1 MFSKTTIWAAL
12 LLVVYLLNGIFL
24 IPQSSLTY
32 DEMDHWSYG
41 KRILKIQPQRVYPF
55 DDASTMPISGLNA
68 IPRAIEQLADPSLQK
83 SDAGFSDILHGR
95 YVTLLLCLLTG
106 ILIWQWSRE
115 LFGEWAGLA
124 SLFLYVFC
132 PNLNAHGTLLTTDAY
147 AALFSLATFYS
158 LWRFIQVSNW
168 KRFFLFAICLS
179 ISQVVKPSL
188 LHLLLLSGVVCFVV
202 ILYRGQWKKN
212 WKKQLLRV
220 GIISLLILVVINL
233 AFFFQGTGR
242 SLDAY
247 TLQSQT
253 FKNLQAGIGSSLA
266 LPFPVPFI
274 EGIDLTM
281 FMNQLGAGHPEVS
294 GPNYLLGE
302 TRTGNGFWHYYF
314 ISFLFKT
321 PLSVLLLLLGLPVV
335 LWKMPATKKE
345 KWTILLLLTLS
356 FYFLLVFGLTNRSQ
370 VGIRHV
376 LMVYPLLYVA
386 LGYWGKAVS
395 AFKWKGVLLVGIL
408 LYTGVSY
415 YRFYPNLIA
424 YHNELVADKRVYT
437 IMASSNVDFG
447 QSAFRLYEF
456 LNNNPEYRI
465 PDSIPQPGKYI
476 QGVDAYLGLM
486 DKYKIDWLNDHF
498 KPIGQFDHSF
508 LLFEVTEAELR
519 QKGIR

>member
-220 GIISLLILVVINL
+220 GIISLLILVIINL
-233 AFFFQGTGR
+233 AFFFQGTGQP
-242 SLDAY
+242 LDGYAF
-247 TLQSQT
+247 QSQT
-253 FKNLQAGIGSSLA
+253 FKNLQAGIGSSIG

-294 GPNYLLGE
+294 GPNYLLGV
-302 TRTGNGFWHYYF
+302 TRTGNGFWYYYF
-314 ISFLFKT
+314 ISFIFKT
-321 PLSVLLLLLGLPVV
+321 PLSVLLL
-335 LWKMPATKKE
+335 
-345 KWTILLLLTLS
+345 
-356 FYFLLVFGLTNRSQ
+356 
-370 VGIRHV
+370 
-376 LMVYPLLYVA
+376 
-386 LGYWGKAVS
+386 
-395 AFKWKGVLLVGIL
+395 
-408 LYTGVSY
+408 
-415 YRFYPNLIA
+415 
-424 YHNELVADKRVYT
+424 
-437 IMASSNVDFG
+437 
-447 QSAFRLYEF
+447 
-456 LNNNPEYRI
+456 
-465 PDSIPQPGKYI
+465 
-476 QGVDAYLGLM
+476 
-486 DKYKIDWLNDHF
+486 
-498 KPIGQFDHSF
+498 
-508 LLFEVTEAELR
+508 
-519 QKGIR
+519 

>member
-12 LLVVYLLNGIFL
+12 LLVVYLLNGILL

-41 KRILKIQPQRVYPF
+41 KRILKIQPKRVYPF
-55 DDASTMPISGLNA
+55 DDASTMPVTGLNA
-68 IPRAIEQLADPSLQK
+68 IPRAIEQLADPSLRK

-95 YVTLLLCLLTG
+95 YVTLFLCLLTG
-106 ILIWQWSRE
+106 ILIWSWSRE
-115 LFGEWAGLA
+115 LFGELAGLL

-147 AALFSLATFYS
+147 AALLTLATFYS
-158 LWRFIQVSNW
+158 LWRFIQVSHW
-168 KRFFLFAICLS
+168 KRFLLFAFCLS
-179 ISQVVKPSL
+179 IAQVVKPSL
-188 LHLLLLSGVVCFVV
+188 VHLFFLSAAVSLVVV
-202 ILYRGQWKKN
+202 LYRGNWKTN
-212 WKKQLLRV
+212 WKKQLLRMGV
-220 GIISLLILVVINL
+220 VSLVLLLVINL
-233 AFFFQGTGR
+233 AFFFQGTGQ
-242 SLDAY
+242 SLDGY
-247 TLQSQT
+247 SFQCQT
-253 FKNLQAGIGSSLA
+253 FKNLQAGVWSSIA
-266 LPFPVPFI
+266 LPFPVPYI

-281 FMNQLGAGHPEVS
+281 YMNQLGAGHPEVS

-302 TRTGNGFWHYYF
+302 TRTGNGFWYYYF
-314 ISFLFKT
+314 ISFIFKT
-321 PLSVLLLLLGLPVV
+321 PLTVLLLLLGLPV
-335 LWKMPATKKE
+335 LLCKKPATNRE
-345 KWTILLLLTLS
+345 TWTVLLLLTISL
-356 FYFLLVFGLTNRSQ
+356 YFLLVFGLTNRSQ

-376 LMVYPLLYVA
+376 LMVYPLVYVA
-386 LGYWGKAVS
+386 LGYWAKAVS
-395 AFKWKGVLLVGIL
+395 SIKWKGLLFAGIL

-424 YHNELVADKRVYT
+424 YHNEMVADKKVYT

-447 QSAFRLYEF
+447 QSAFRLQKF
-456 LNNNPEYRI
+456 LTNNPEYRI

-486 DKYKIDWLNDHF
+486 DKYRIDWLNDHF
-498 KPIGQFDHSF
+498 KPVGQFDHSF

>member
-1 MFSKTTIWAAL
+1 
-12 LLVVYLLNGIFL
+12 
-24 IPQSSLTY
+24 
-32 DEMDHWSYG
+32 
-41 KRILKIQPQRVYPF
+41 
-55 DDASTMPISGLNA
+55 
-68 IPRAIEQLADPSLQK
+68 
-83 SDAGFSDILHGR
+83 
-95 YVTLLLCLLTG
+95 
-106 ILIWQWSRE
+106 
-115 LFGEWAGLA
+115 
-124 SLFLYVFC
+124 
-132 PNLNAHGTLLTTDAY
+132 
-147 AALFSLATFYS
+147 
-158 LWRFIQVSNW
+158 
-168 KRFFLFAICLS
+168 
-179 ISQVVKPSL
+179 
-188 LHLLLLSGVVCFVV
+188 
-202 ILYRGQWKKN
+202 
-212 WKKQLLRV
+212 
-220 GIISLLILVVINL
+220 
-233 AFFFQGTGR
+233 
-242 SLDAY
+242 
-247 TLQSQT
+247 
-253 FKNLQAGIGSSLA
+253 
-266 LPFPVPFI
+266 
-274 EGIDLTM
+274 
-281 FMNQLGAGHPEVS
+281 LGAGHPEVS

-314 ISFLFKT
+314 ISFIFKT

-376 LMVYPLLYVA
+376 LMVYPLLYVV

-395 AFKWKGVLLVGIL
+395 AFKWKGLLLIGFL
-408 LYTGVSY
+408 LYTGFTY

-447 QSAFRLYEF
+447 QSAFRLQKF
-456 LNNNPEYRI
+456 LTNNPEYRI

-498 KPIGQFDHSF
+498 KPVGQFDHSF